1 MNPMA
6 TKETAS
12 TSRTLMN
19 RLLEHRIVML
29 SEPVMPKPAQRLMAQ
44 LLLLD
49 AQDPKK
55 PIHFYINTPGGSI
68 SDGFAIFDTVRFLR
82 APVITVC
89 TGLSA
94 SMGTI
99 LMLSPPDKKNRVCL
113 PNTRFMIHQPSSA
126 YRGSAAD
133 IEIGAKEIL
142 KLRDRLIEIYVQETK
157 MNEDRI
163 RADLNRD
170 YWMTSDEAVKYG
182 LCDRVVRHVND
193 LG

>member
-1 MNPMA
+1 MPTPA
-6 TKETAS
+6 KENTRSA
-12 TSRTLMN
+12 RALMD

-29 SEPVMPKPAQRLMAQ
+29 SEPVMPKPAQRLISQ

-49 AQDPKK
+49 AQDPKR

-68 SDGFAIFDTVRFLR
+68 SDGFAIFDAVRFLR
-82 APVITVC
+82 APVVTVC

-99 LMLSPPDKKNRVCL
+99 LMLSPQEKKNRVCL

-133 IEIGAKEIL
+133 IEIGAREIL
-142 KLRDRLIEIYVQETK
+142 KLRDRLVEIYVKETK
-157 MNEDRI
+157 MDEDRI

-170 YWMTSDEAVKYG
+170 YWMTAEEAVKYG
-182 LCDRVVRHVND
+182 LCDRVVRHVSD

>member
-1 MNPMA
+1 MA
-6 TKETAS
+6 TKETVR
-12 TSRTLMN
+12 TSRILMD

-29 SEPVMPKPAQRLMAQ
+29 SEPVMPRPAQRLMAQ

-68 SDGFAIFDTVRFLR
+68 SDGFAIFDTVRFLS
-82 APVITVC
+82 APVMTIC

-99 LMLSPPDKKNRVCL
+99 LMLSPPQKKNRVCL

-133 IEIGAKEIL
+133 IEIGAREIL
-142 KLRDRLIEIYVQETK
+142 KLRDRLIEIYVEETK
-157 MNEDRI
+157 MDEERI

-170 YWMTSDEAVKYG
+170 YWMTSEEAVKYG

>member
-1 MNPMA
+1 MA
-6 TKETAS
+6 TKENAQS
-12 TSRTLMN
+12 SRTLMN

-49 AQDPKK
+49 AQDSKK

-68 SDGFAIFDTVRFLR
+68 SDGFAIFDTVRFLS

-99 LMLSPPDKKNRVCL
+99 LMLSPPDKRNRVCL

-133 IEIGAKEIL
+133 IEIGAREIL
-142 KLRDRLIEIYVQETK
+142 KLRDRLVEIYVQETK
-157 MNEDRI
+157 MDEDRI

-170 YWMTSDEAVKYG
+170 YWMTSEEAVKYG
-182 LCDRVVRHVND
+182 LCDRVVKHVSD

>member
-1 MNPMA
+1 MA
-6 TKETAS
+6 TKENAQ

-19 RLLEHRIVML
+19 RLLEQRIVML

-49 AQDPKK
+49 AQDSKK

-99 LMLSPPDKKNRVCL
+99 LMLSPQDKKNRVCL

-126 YRGSAAD
+126 YRGSASD
-133 IEIGAKEIL
+133 IEIGAREIL
-142 KLRDRLIEIYVQETK
+142 KLRDRLIEIYVAETK
-157 MNEDRI
+157 MDEDRI

-182 LCDRVVRHVND
+182 LCDRVVKHVSD

>member
-1 MNPMA
+1 MA
-6 TKETAS
+6 KETS
-12 TSRTLMN
+12 SSSSRTLMN

-68 SDGFAIFDTVRFLR
+68 SDGFAIFDTVRFLS

-99 LMLSPPDKKNRVCL
+99 LMLSPPQKKNRVCL

-133 IEIGAKEIL
+133 IEIGAREIL
-142 KLRDRLIEIYVQETK
+142 KLRDRLVEIYVAETK
-157 MNEDRI
+157 MDEDRI

-182 LCDRVVRHVND
+182 LCDRVVKHVND

>member
-1 MNPMA
+1 MA
-6 TKETAS
+6 SKEN
-12 TSRTLMN
+12 SRSSRILMD

-49 AQDPKK
+49 AQDSKK

-82 APVITVC
+82 APVVTVC

-126 YRGSAAD
+126 YQGSAAD
-133 IEIGAKEIL
+133 IEIGAREIL

-157 MNEDRI
+157 MDGDRV
-163 RADLNRD
+163 RADLHRD
-170 YWMTSDEAVKYG
+170 YWMTAEEAVKYG
-182 LCDRVVRHVND
+182 LCDRVVKHVSD

>member
-1 MNPMA
+1 MASKENPRP
-6 TKETAS
+6 
-12 TSRTLMN
+12 SRMLMD

-29 SEPVMPKPAQRLMAQ
+29 SEPVMPRPAQRLMAQ

-68 SDGFAIFDTVRFLR
+68 SDGFAIFDTVRFLS
-82 APVITVC
+82 APVVTVC

-99 LMLSPPDKKNRVCL
+99 LMLSPQEKKNRVCL

-126 YRGSAAD
+126 YRGSASD
-133 IEIGAKEIL
+133 IEIGAKQIL
-142 KLRDRLIEIYVQETK
+142 KLRDRLVEIYVEETK
-157 MNEDRI
+157 MDEERV

-170 YWMTSDEAVKYG
+170 YWMTADEAVKYG
-182 LCDRVVRHVND
+182 LCDRIVRHVSD

>member
-1 MNPMA
+1 MNAMA
-6 TKETAS
+6 TKENAQS
-12 TSRTLMN
+12 SRTLMN

-49 AQDPKK
+49 AQDSKK

-68 SDGFAIFDTVRFLR
+68 SDGFAIFDTVRFLS

-99 LMLSPPDKKNRVCL
+99 LMLSPPDKRNRVCL

-133 IEIGAKEIL
+133 IEIGAREIL
-142 KLRDRLIEIYVQETK
+142 KLRDRLVEIYVQETK
-157 MNEDRI
+157 MDEDRI

-170 YWMTSDEAVKYG
+170 YWMTSEEAVKYG
-182 LCDRVVRHVND
+182 LCDRVVKHVSD

>member
-1 MNPMA
+1 MASKENPRP
-6 TKETAS
+6 
-12 TSRTLMN
+12 SRMLMD

-29 SEPVMPKPAQRLMAQ
+29 SEPVMPRPAQRLMAQ

-68 SDGFAIFDTVRFLR
+68 SDGFAIFDTVRFLS

-99 LMLSPPDKKNRVCL
+99 LMLSPQDKKNRVCL

-133 IEIGAKEIL
+133 IEIGAREIL
-142 KLRDRLIEIYVQETK
+142 KLRDRLIEIYVEETK
-157 MNEDRI
+157 MDGDRVK
-163 RADLNRD
+163 ADLHRD
-170 YWMTSDEAVKYG
+170 YWMTADEAVKYG
-182 LCDRVVRHVND
+182 LCDRIVRHVSD

>member
-1 MNPMA
+1 MA
-6 TKETAS
+6 TKENARS
-12 TSRTLMN
+12 SRILMD

-68 SDGFAIFDTVRFLR
+68 SDGFAIFDAVRFLS
-82 APVITVC
+82 APVVTIC

-99 LMLSPPDKKNRVCL
+99 LMLSPPQKKNRVCL

-133 IEIGAKEIL
+133 IEIGAREIL

-157 MNEDRI
+157 MDEDRI

-170 YWMTSDEAVKYG
+170 YWMTSEEAVKYG

>member
-1 MNPMA
+1 MNAMA
-6 TKETAS
+6 TKETARS
-12 TSRTLMN
+12 SRILMD

-68 SDGFAIFDTVRFLR
+68 SDGFAIFDTVRFLS
-82 APVITVC
+82 APVMTIC

-99 LMLSPPDKKNRVCL
+99 LMLSPPQKKNRVCL

-133 IEIGAKEIL
+133 IEIGAREIL
-142 KLRDRLIEIYVQETK
+142 KLRDRLVEIYVQETK
-157 MNEDRI
+157 MDEDRI

-170 YWMTSDEAVKYG
+170 YWMTSEEAVKYG

>member
-1 MNPMA
+1 MA

-12 TSRTLMN
+12 SSRTLMN

-49 AQDPKK
+49 AQDSKK

-99 LMLSPPDKKNRVCL
+99 LMLSPPEKKNRVCL

-133 IEIGAKEIL
+133 IEIGAKEIR

-170 YWMTSDEAVKYG
+170 YWMTSEEAVKYG
-182 LCDRVVRHVND
+182 LCDRVVRHVSD

>member
-1 MNPMA
+1 MP
-6 TKETAS
+6 TKENSRS
-12 TSRTLMN
+12 TRYILD

-29 SEPVMPKPAQRLMAQ
+29 SEPVMPKAAQRLIAQ
-44 LLLLD
+44 LLYLD
-49 AQDPKK
+49 AQDQKK

-82 APVITVC
+82 APVITIC

-99 LMLSPPDKKNRVCL
+99 LMLSPPDKKSRVCL

-133 IEIGAKEIL
+133 IEIGAKQIL
-142 KLRDRLIEIYVQETK
+142 KLRDRLIEIYVEETK
-157 MNEDRI
+157 MAEDRV

-170 YWMTSDEAVKYG
+170 YWMTSEEAVKYG
-182 LCDRVVRHVND
+182 LCDRVVKHVSD

>member
-1 MNPMA
+1 MASKENPRP
-6 TKETAS
+6 
-12 TSRTLMN
+12 SRLLMD

-29 SEPVMPKPAQRLMAQ
+29 SEPVMPRPAQRLMAQ

-68 SDGFAIFDTVRFLR
+68 SDGFAIFDTVRFLS
-82 APVITVC
+82 APVMTVC

-99 LMLSPPDKKNRVCL
+99 LMLSPQEKKNRVCL

-126 YRGSAAD
+126 YRGSASD
-133 IEIGAKEIL
+133 IEIGAKQIL
-142 KLRDRLIEIYVQETK
+142 KLRDRLVEIYVEETK
-157 MNEDRI
+157 MDEERV

-170 YWMTSDEAVKYG
+170 YWMTADEAVKYG
-182 LCDRVVRHVND
+182 LCDRIVRHVSD